1 MFLFL
6 LPYSRLQRKLVFKNC
21 DDSRFTLEEF
31 EPLARSIEK
40 EFVKDYSLAPLYRR
54 FRNVFWE
61 SLELW
66 VLPPPVVRYIEE
78 NSWVLSPLYGLVK
91 PTACIPFAPVS
102 WKEFYG
108 EKTLMDFWKEH
119 IRNLSKKLLSEKVVV
134 SFVGKPYEKL
144 FDLKHAKGFLS
155 VEYYRK
161 DQRVKLP
168 YKHYAYTLRYIAE
181 KNLSLSE
188 LEKINFYDYK
198 VESVK
203 SLCNKTLVVMRSEGR
218 YEI

>member
-6 LPYSRLQRKLVFKNC
+6 LPYSRLQKKLVFKNC
-21 DDSRFTLEEF
+21 DENRFTLEEF

-40 EFVKDYSLAPLYRR
+40 EFVRNGSLAPVYRR
-54 FRNVFWE
+54 FGGAFWE

-66 VLPPPVVRYIEE
+66 ILPPPVVRYIEE
-78 NSWVLSPLYGLVK
+78 NSWVISPLYGLLK
-91 PTACIPFAPVS
+91 PTACVPFAPVS
-102 WKEFYG
+102 WKEGYG

-134 SFVGKPYEKL
+134 FLVDKSYEKF
-144 FDLKHAKGFLS
+144 FDLRHAHSILS
-155 VEYYRK
+155 FEYYRK
-161 DQRVKLP
+161 DQRVKTP

-181 KNLSLSE
+181 KNLSFSE

-198 VESVK
+198 VESIRSTGDRTV
-203 SLCNKTLVVMRSEGR
+203 VVMRSEGR
-218 YEI
+218 YEV